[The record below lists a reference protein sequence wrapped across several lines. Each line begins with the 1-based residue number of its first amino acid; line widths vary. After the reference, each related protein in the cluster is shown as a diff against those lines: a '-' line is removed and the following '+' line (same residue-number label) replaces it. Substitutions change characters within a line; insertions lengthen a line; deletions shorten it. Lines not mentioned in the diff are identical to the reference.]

1 MGGARVKPEAEET
14 IPCVGF
20 EGRVIGKGG
29 VTINRLQQETGARIN
44 IVKGSGECVVTGS
57 AEQVLNPKPY
67 TLNPKLLT
75 LNPKS

>member
-1 MGGARVKPEAEET
+1 
-14 IPCVGF
+14 
-20 EGRVIGKGG
+20 
-29 VTINRLQQETGARIN
+29 
-44 IVKGSGECVVTGS
+44 VVTGS